1 MPDDVK
7 LLPESGYKEY
17 TFTMKKDKNIDPGQP
32 NQWKP
37 EPKYQQRLHPPS
49 NAPGAWT
56 NLSNTLEQCISSQAH
71 VVGVAFTYHDYVT
84 HNSYYK
90 KSKSSRRKKIFLGW
104 NEACELHFGRPT
116 EWETQREFGPEH
128 PYFGIPSP
136 ECIPSQVKTHAQ
148 IREEKKAD
156 AMEAER
162 AADSDESSSRS
173 SSSGASGVRGA
184 RKGAKALVSGPS
196 AVGA

>member
-17 TFTMKKDKNIDPGQP
+17 TFTMKKDKNIDPRQP

-56 NLSNTLEQCISSQAH
+56 NLSNTREQCISGQAH
-71 VVGVAFTYHDYVT
+71 VVGVAFTYHDLVK

-90 KSKSSRRKKIFLGW
+90 NNTSNRRKKIFLGW
-104 NEACELHFGRPT
+104 NEACELPLGRPT
-116 EWETQREFGPEH
+116 QWETQRKFGPEH

-136 ECIPSQVKTHAQ
+136 EWIPSQVKTHAQ

-162 AADSDESSSRS
+162 AADSDESSSQTEATPAAEW
-173 SSSGASGVRGA
+173 ASAEPEREL
-184 RKGAKALVSGPS
+184 KHW
-196 AVGA
+196 

>member
-49 NAPGAWT
+49 NDAPGAWT
-56 NLSNTLEQCISSQAH
+56 NVSNTLEQCMSSQAH

-90 KSKSSRRKKIFLGW
+90 KKHK
-104 NEACELHFGRPT
+104 
-116 EWETQREFGPEH
+116 QPEKENL
-128 PYFGIPSP
+128 PRL
-136 ECIPSQVKTHAQ
+136 E
-148 IREEKKAD
+148 
-156 AMEAER
+156 
-162 AADSDESSSRS
+162 
-173 SSSGASGVRGA
+173 
-184 RKGAKALVSGPS
+184 
-196 AVGA
+196 

>member
-71 VVGVAFTYHDYVT
+71 VVGVAFTYHDYAT

-90 KSKSSRRKKIFLGW
+90 KKHKQPEKENLPRLG
-104 NEACELHFGRPT
+104 
-116 EWETQREFGPEH
+116 
-128 PYFGIPSP
+128 
-136 ECIPSQVKTHAQ
+136 
-148 IREEKKAD
+148 
-156 AMEAER
+156 
-162 AADSDESSSRS
+162 
-173 SSSGASGVRGA
+173 
-184 RKGAKALVSGPS
+184 
-196 AVGA
+196 